1 MDVDDLFGAFDG
13 EEKVSDVQAAEPC
26 AEDGKRKAGTD
37 KDSEGQPVA
46 KRQALPVDA
55 DAKHELDPVKA
66 TDGEGGVELKEGVE
80 SSTLR
85 EDGTFVKSVRT
96 MHCWRRARSATMLLW
111 QYSSR
116 LFTTSYELCPLT
128 LLRTPHP
135 VINA

>member
-37 KDSEGQPVA
+37 KGAQGQPVA

-55 DAKHELDPVKA
+55 GAKRELDPVKE
-66 TDGEGGVELKEGVE
+66 TGEEGGVALKEGEE

-96 MHCWRRARSATMLLW
+96 MHCWKSSMCNNACGLP
-111 QYSSR
+111 YSS
-116 LFTTSYELCPLT
+116 SV
-128 LLRTPHP
+128 HHI
-135 VINA
+135 V

>member
-46 KRQALPVDA
+46 KRQSLPVDA

-96 MHCWRRARSATMLLW
+96 MHCWKKSSKCNDAGGSTAVDSSPLRMSCAPLPCCVLHTM
-111 QYSSR
+111 
-116 LFTTSYELCPLT
+116 
-128 LLRTPHP
+128 
-135 VINA
+135 